1 MHGLDRKM
9 RSGQQAGN
17 AMIDSL
23 MESMVRQ
30 RLREKR
36 GQVYCADC
44 LAQDLQ
50 QDPVEVRAAMAEL
63 AVRQDFMAGGCP
75 CGATGLAYR
84 W

>member
-1 MHGLDRKM
+1 MDLTKRCVPISKWE
-9 RSGQQAGN
+9 S

-23 MESMVRQ
+23 IDMVRQ

-36 GQVYCADC
+36 DQVYCADC
-44 LAQDLQ
+44 LAKDSSK
-50 QDPVEVRAAMAEL
+50 PVEVRAAMAEL

-75 CGATGLAYR
+75 CGGTGLAYR

>member
-1 MHGLDRKM
+1 MTY
-9 RSGQQAGN
+9 N
-17 AMIDSL
+17 VV
-23 MESMVRQ
+23 ESTVRQ

>member
-1 MHGLDRKM
+1 MTDKV
-9 RSGQQAGN
+9 
-17 AMIDSL
+17 

-36 GQVYCADC
+36 GQVYCADW

-50 QDPVEVRAAMAEL
+50 QDPAEVRAAMAEL
-63 AVRQDFMAGGCP
+63 AGRPTFIAGGCP
-75 CGATGLAYR
+75 CGGTGLGSR

>member
-1 MHGLDRKM
+1 
-9 RSGQQAGN
+9 
-17 AMIDSL
+17 MIDSL

-44 LAQDLQ
+44 LAKDLQ
-50 QDPVEVRAAMAEL
+50 QDPAEVRAAVAEL
-63 AVRQDFMAGGCP
+63 AGRQTFIAGGCA
-75 CGATGLAYR
+75 CGGTGLGYR